1 MTNIQQIPIWIFLK
15 SLNCNHSLETIW
27 WYQTGYEMQWSNN
40 CCFYWLFKGFWY
52 YRLLY
57 LIQKM
62 HSLNLSTDV
71 LYWVFKYLT
80 QRQHF
85 VQMNSFLTAKYGMPQ
100 GSIFG
105 SILFNLCATVMS
117 SITPNRN
124 CIKYVDDSTIYIEA
138 VKSIKKML
146 V

>member
-1 MTNIQQIPIWIFLK
+1 
-15 SLNCNHSLETIW
+15 
-27 WYQTGYEMQWSNN
+27 
-40 CCFYWLFKGFWY
+40 
-52 YRLLY
+52 
-57 LIQKM
+57 M

-80 QRQHF
+80 HRQHF
-85 VQMNSFLTAKYGMPQ
+85 LLMNSFLTAKYGMPQ

-105 SILFNLCATVMS
+105 PILFNLCVTVMS